1 MSRTD
6 PPAGSPGPGPPASAS
21 SDGPPPP
28 PSMDVPPPP
37 DSTPPPGSGRRPRRP
52 TGLGLSAR
60 VGLAAGL
67 AVALAVVLTSSLL
80 YLTTARTLRAQLDQD
95 LRQIAEDVIAGDIRG
110 GPRRDPFGGAGGL
123 VQLLDRNGRVVST
136 TATSTTFPVSPDAVA
151 LATGEE
157 VDPHFESIVIRADGS
172 RVPLRLVTIPVRVG
186 PQRVGAVQVAV
197 PTTQQVATL
206 ARLRRLLVVGGVV
219 GTVLAGLVGWALGR
233 RATRPVAELTDVA
246 EDVRAT
252 GDLTRRIEVEGDD
265 ELARLA
271 TTFNEMLAALER
283 TQRSQSQ
290 LVADA
295 SHELR
300 TPLTSLRTNIEVLD
314 AFERLDADDRRDLL
328 RDVSLQLD
336 EFGMLIDSLV
346 ALTRDA
352 RADTPAAPVD
362 LPDLVEEVVA
372 GMRAFV
378 PPDRPLEVV
387 RADPATVMGDHD
399 SLARAVRNLVDNA
412 VKYGDGPIEV
422 GVAADGVS
430 ATISV
435 RDHGPGVADDQRE
448 RIFDRFH
455 RAPESRSLPGS
466 GLGLAIVAQSANRH
480 GGTATV
486 QDAPDGGAV
495 FRLVLPVSKG

>member
-1 MSRTD
+1 
-6 PPAGSPGPGPPASAS
+6 
-21 SDGPPPP
+21 
-28 PSMDVPPPP
+28 
-37 DSTPPPGSGRRPRRP
+37 
-52 TGLGLSAR
+52 LSAR

-95 LRQIAEDVIAGDIRG
+95 LRQIADDVVAGDMRG

-123 VQLLDRNGRVVST
+123 VQVLDRDGNVVT
-136 TATSTTFPVSPDAVA
+136 TATSTTFPVSEDAVA
-151 LATGEE
+151 LATGVGTEP
-157 VDPHFESIVIRADGS
+157 VYESITITADGGQ
-172 RVPLRLVTIPVRVG
+172 VPLRVLTVAVRVG

-197 PTTQQVATL
+197 PTTQQLATL
-206 ARLRRLLVVGGVV
+206 ARLRRLLVVGGIV
-219 GTVLAGLVGWALGR
+219 GTGLAGLIGWALGR
-233 RATRPVAELTDVA
+233 RATRPVAELTEVA
-246 EDVRAT
+246 EDVRTT

-283 TQRSQSQ
+283 TQRSQTQ

-314 AFERLDADDRRDLL
+314 AYERLDPDDRRDLL

-336 EFGMLIDSLV
+336 EFGSLVDSLV

-352 RADTPAAPVD
+352 RADVPAAPVD
-362 LPDLVEEVVA
+362 LPTLVDEVVD

-378 PPDRPLEVV
+378 PPGRNLEVV
-387 RADPATVMGDHD
+387 TADAATVMGDHD

-412 VKYGDGPIEV
+412 IKYGDGTIEV
-422 GVAADGVS
+422 GVAASNGT

-435 RDHGPGVADDQRE
+435 RDHGVGVAADQRD

-466 GLGLAIVAQSANRH
+466 GLGLAIVAQSATRH
-480 GGTATV
+480 GGEV
-486 QDAPDGGAV
+486 SVDNDVEGGAV
-495 FRLVLPVSKG
+495 FRLSLPSRTT